1 MTEIADLPVDVN
13 GNLVPISTSKANKP
27 QLGDARVLAD
37 GGLLAEW
44 LGPDP
49 GRLDLFFNTLNEVFE
64 LWFDQAKPSDTIDGG
79 GHDDEKMLVLVK
91 YVTGLKWEKK
101 LHSANVPHTK
111 NEANCHL
118 DYPVTQN
125 CSFFSKVD
133 EAFAQQKCS
142 FFPFLST
149 GVLL

>member
-27 QLGDARVLAD
+27 QLGDARVLAN

-101 LHSANVPHTK
+101 
-111 NEANCHL
+111 
-118 DYPVTQN
+118 VT
-125 CSFFSKVD
+125 FSK
-133 EAFAQQKCS
+133 CS
-142 FFPFLST
+142 PY
-149 GVLL
+149 